1 MAERS
6 LTGKQTLFVAEYL
19 ADFNAT
25 QAAIRAGYSPTRAK
39 TTGWR
44 NLRKPNIRAAIAE
57 AQAPRLARLDMD
69 AEAVLAEL
77 ARIAQANVLD
87 YMRIGEAGEPIVDF
101 SRLDRDKAAALSEVS
116 VEDFSR
122 ARAAGKR
129 EVRRIR
135 FRLHDKLAA
144 LRELARHFGLAREH
158 VGGESEDIPEP
169 VPQHDTR
176 QVARAVIAI
185 LDSAA
190 IEEEAEVG
198 LPGANGRES
207 CRE

>member
-19 ADFNAT
+19 ADLNAT
-25 QAAIRAGYSPTRAK
+25 QAAIRAGYSPARAG

-44 NLRKPNIRAAIAE
+44 NLQNPKIRTAIAE
-57 AQAPRLARLDMD
+57 AQAPRLAKLEMD

-77 ARIAQANVLD
+77 ARIAQANLLD
-87 YMRIGEAGEPIVDF
+87 YMRIGEEGEPIVDF
-101 SRLDRDKAAALSEVS
+101 SRLDRNRAAALSEVV
-116 VEDFSR
+116 VEDFPQ
-122 ARAAGKR
+122 ARGAGKR

-158 VGGESEDIPEP
+158 VGRESAVGPKP
-169 VPQHDTR
+169 VPQHETR

-185 LDSAA
+185 LETARIA
-190 IEEEAEVG
+190 EEEEVG
-198 LPGANGRES
+198 SITAE
-207 CRE
+207 